1 MDDFVFHGLRTGLN
15 GHTERPGAPSIDTK
29 TVILAGGRGA
39 RLAPFTS
46 ILPKPLMPVGERAIL
61 ELVVE
66 QLERCGIRDVT
77 LCVGYLSHLIRA
89 VFDNRENGTASIRY
103 VQEQDALGTAGP
115 LRLIEGLD
123 DTFIVMNGDILT
135 TLDHA
140 DLLRH
145 HRKHGNALTIA
156 TRDRKI
162 KIDYGVLRLEGL
174 QVEGYVEKPEIVSTV
189 SMGIYVLEPW
199 VLDYI
204 PEEGPFD
211 FPDLIHALLDDDR
224 LLGAYQYEGL
234 WFDIGRKEDYE
245 QAVETWIDQTGSQDT
260 ETGRANGKGASH
272 NGNGYVT
279 REDLHETMSRVPQA
293 VTVVTA
299 MDHGRLHAT
308 TVSALSSLS
317 AEPPLVM
324 FALKQHSDLLR
335 VLKRGT
341 RFAVNLLAS
350 GQEAIGLA
358 CADQGTD
365 KLAGISWHEVDGVPW
380 IDGAAGWISCDV
392 MDLLPGGDHQ
402 IVVGSVTRCIS
413 TEDEPPLMYHR
424 RSFLDVVVP

>member
-1 MDDFVFHGLRTGLN
+1 VDDFLFHGLRTGLN
-15 GHTERPGAPSIDTK
+15 GHTESDDGAPAIDTR
-29 TVILAGGRGA
+29 TVILAGGRGT

-46 ILPKPLMPVGERAIL
+46 VLPKPLMPVGERAIL

-89 VFDNRENGTASIRY
+89 VFDSRENGPASIQY

-115 LRLIEGLD
+115 LRLVEGLD

-135 TLDHA
+135 TLDYA

-145 HRKHGNALTIA
+145 HREHGNALTIG

-162 KIDYGVLRLEGL
+162 KIDYGVLRLGDQ

-204 PEEGPFD
+204 PDSGAFD

-224 LLGAYQYEGL
+224 RVGAYQYEGL

-245 QAVETWIDQTGSQDT
+245 QAVATWIDQGRFRDR
-260 ETGRANGKGASH
+260 ETGRANGNGAHH

-279 REDLHETMSRVPQA
+279 SEDLRETMSRVPRA

-299 MDHGRLHAT
+299 MDHRRPHAT
-308 TVSALSSLS
+308 TVSAFSSLS

-324 FALKQHSDLLR
+324 LALNHRSDLLR
-335 VLKRGT
+335 VLERGKP
-341 RFAVNLLAS
+341 FAVNLLAS

-358 CADQGTD
+358 CAEKGTD
-365 KLAGISWHEVDGVPW
+365 KLADISWREVEGVPW

-402 IVVGSVTRCIS
+402 IVVGIVTGCIS
-413 TEDEPPLMYHR
+413 AEDAPPLMYHR
-424 RSFLDVVVP
+424 RSFLDVVP